1 MCRAFSIEHTISQ
14 SIVQPCIEVVSSEP
28 SWVVIQPLTVYWEF
42 WADLGS
48 RQSWEITIF
57 ASSSQ
62 VVPNRLR
69 VHIRR
74 VVEVVFYCLIAI
86 WAVVHCT
93 TLTAMHAIYI
103 FTCFS
108 GDFGYNVLPSPV
120 SFSTESIWERLSLG
134 QTLTIELSDLC
145 SFWSLGTV

>member
-14 SIVQPCIEVVSSEP
+14 SIVQPCIEVVSLEP

-57 ASSSQ
+57 AICSQ
-62 VVPNRLR
+62 VVPNRLC
-69 VHIRR
+69 VHSRR
-74 VVEVVFYCLIAI
+74 VVEVAFNCLIAI

-93 TLTAMHAIYI
+93 ILTAMHAIYI
-103 FTCFS
+103 FTFLS
-108 GDFGYNVLPSPV
+108 VDLGDNPRPNIVSLP
-120 SFSTESIWERLSLG
+120 TESVREHLG
-134 QTLTIELSDLC
+134 FSQTFSKISDRCFFLLTL
-145 SFWSLGTV
+145 